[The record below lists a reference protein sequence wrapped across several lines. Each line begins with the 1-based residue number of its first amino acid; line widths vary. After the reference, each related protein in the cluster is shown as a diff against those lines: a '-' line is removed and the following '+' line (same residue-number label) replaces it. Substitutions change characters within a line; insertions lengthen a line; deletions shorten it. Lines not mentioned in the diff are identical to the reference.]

1 MRGGEGLRCAC
12 VGEGLRCVW
21 GEGGGLIVVFTFSV
35 LTQRLYRDLATCSD
49 SNTAK
54 SSFDRSSTEQTHTQ
68 RERDKKHVRVASL
81 YYKYM

>member
-1 MRGGEGLRCAC
+1 MCGG
-12 VGEGLRCVW
+12 
-21 GEGGGLIVVFTFSV
+21 GGGLIVVFTFSV

-68 RERDKKHVRVASL
+68 RERGGQEACESGFIVL
-81 YYKYM
+81 